1 MEERR
6 IQTEDPVM
14 EERRIQ
20 TEGPVIEER
29 SIQTEDPAME
39 DERFTPE
46 GQMTEEERLKT
57 EGPAAEKKKSSQ
69 TREGERKWKI
79 QDVGQLLKNAAKAIF
94 KGELL
99 LRLNIGQYFI
109 HVIWLFFL
117 IAMFIWFNLGV
128 DTTLAK
134 VERNKL
140 TLKELETQNASL
152 EFRMKSINRRST
164 LEEMLQE
171 MGSQLQEPENAA
183 TILKKAGT
191 KKDKD

>member
-1 MEERR
+1 MMEDER
-6 IQTEDPVM
+6 IQTE
-14 EERRIQ
+14 
-20 TEGPVIEER
+20 T
-29 SIQTEDPAME
+29 
-39 DERFTPE
+39 
-46 GQMTEEERLKT
+46 
-57 EGPAAEKKKSSQ
+57 PAAKEEKKAPQ
-69 TREGERKWKI
+69 AQEGERKWKI
-79 QDVGQLLKNAAKAIF
+79 QDLGQLLKNAVKAIF

-109 HVIWLFFL
+109 HVIWMFFL

-134 VERNKL
+134 VERNKA
-140 TLKELETQNASL
+140 TLKELETQNSSL

-164 LEEMLQE
+164 LEEMLKD

-183 TILKKAGT
+183 TKLKKSGG

>member
-1 MEERR
+1 MMEEER
-6 IQTEDPVM
+6 IQTE
-14 EERRIQ
+14 I
-20 TEGPVIEER
+20 
-29 SIQTEDPAME
+29 
-39 DERFTPE
+39 
-46 GQMTEEERLKT
+46 
-57 EGPAAEKKKSSQ
+57 PAAKEEKKAPQ
-69 TREGERKWKI
+69 AQEGERKWKI
-79 QDVGQLLKNAAKAIF
+79 QDLGQLLKNAVKAIF

-109 HVIWLFFL
+109 HVIWMFFL

-134 VERNKL
+134 VERNKA
-140 TLKELETQNASL
+140 TLKELETQNSSL

-164 LEEMLQE
+164 LEEMLKD

-183 TILKKAGT
+183 AKLKKSGG